1 MSMSSMSEA
10 EVLRT
15 RLGATP
21 SVEEWTEVVRS
32 CAARIGPA
40 MGLPACK
47 VIATLKAPPSGLT
60 GVAIALEGAKPHV
73 LIGVLSNQVGRTA
86 IARAIF
92 QMDAHEKP
100 KPEDETDAVGELAN
114 VISGHVKAEMAAVDT
129 AMRIGL
135 PSAVN
140 AESFAARTDQITLR
154 VSFGVVPA
162 ALVVTRL

>member
-1 MSMSSMSEA
+1 MSTMSEA
-10 EVLRT
+10 TVLEVKP
-15 RLGATP
+15 GATP
-21 SVEEWTEVVRS
+21 SVEQWTEVVRG

-60 GVAIALEGAKPHV
+60 GVAIALEGTKPHV

-92 QMDAHEKP
+92 QMGPSEKP

-114 VISGHVKAEMAAVDT
+114 TISGHVKAAMAALDAT
-129 AMRIGL
+129 MRIGL

-140 AESFAARTDQITLR
+140 AESFAARNDQITLR
-154 VSFGVVPA
+154 VSFGAVPA

>member
-1 MSMSSMSEA
+1 MQPMNIASA
-10 EVLRT
+10 PTVEV
-15 RLGATP
+15 
-21 SVEEWTEVVRS
+21 WTEIVRD
-32 CAARIGPA
+32 CASRVGPA
-40 MGLPACK
+40 MGLPGCK
-47 VIATLKAPPSGLT
+47 VIATLKAPPAGLT

-73 LIGVLSNQVGRTA
+73 LIGVLSNQVGRAA

-92 QMDAHEKP
+92 QMGPNERP

-114 VISGHVKAEMAAVDT
+114 VISGHVKSAMAAQVDAT
-129 AMRIGL
+129 MRIGL

-140 AESFAARTDQITLR
+140 AESFAARADQITLR

>member
-1 MSMSSMSEA
+1 MSKEA
-10 EVLRT
+10 IQPINIAGPPTVEV
-15 RLGATP
+15 
-21 SVEEWTEVVRS
+21 WTEVVRG
-32 CAARIGPA
+32 CAANVGPA
-40 MGLPACK
+40 LGLPACK

-60 GVAIALEGAKPHV
+60 GVAIALEGTKPHV

-92 QMDAHEKP
+92 QMEPNERP

-114 VISGHVKAEMAAVDT
+114 VISGHVKAAMSQVDSN
-129 AMRIGL
+129 MRIGL

-154 VSFGVVPA
+154 VSFGAVPA